1 MIYFTLFCPA
11 KLSNS
16 SAYAQAPCSLC
27 IRWGRALG
35 PGYSCT
41 QSGLMLQHRDPIGL
55 LFYRGRVTLGTRHPW
70 STDPRA
76 LCPIP
81 GDLVSVSSQG
91 KLNLGAALFSAR
103 ENILAG
109 LSPWLYDFIVR
120 KWKCQGST
128 PGCSLGSPPCLHS

>member
-1 MIYFTLFCPA
+1 MP
-11 KLSNS
+11 KLPVL
-16 SAYAQAPCSLC
+16 SASVGEELLGRGTAAHIRGHALAQGPH
-27 IRWGRALG
+27 WALV
-35 PGYSCT
+35 
-41 QSGLMLQHRDPIGL
+41 LQR
-55 LFYRGRVTLGTRHPW
+55 RVTLGTKHPW

-81 GDLVSVSSQG
+81 GDLVCVSSQG
-91 KLNLGAALFSAR
+91 KLNLGAALFFAR